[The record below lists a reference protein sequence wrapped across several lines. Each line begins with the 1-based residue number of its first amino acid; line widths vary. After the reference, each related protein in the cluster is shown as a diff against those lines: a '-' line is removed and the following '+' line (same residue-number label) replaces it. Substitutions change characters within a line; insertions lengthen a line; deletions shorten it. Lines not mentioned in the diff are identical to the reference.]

1 MNDLIL
7 INVHVLVW
15 MHQAQSSQSGR
26 YIVFQLIL
34 QVSESTYRLFI
45 GSRRNVNSGMNLLS
59 STNIRK
65 SSLLNQ

>member
-1 MNDLIL
+1 
-7 INVHVLVW
+7 
-15 MHQAQSSQSGR
+15 MHQPQSSQSGR